1 MDAFDTHVARILEL
15 IDANGSAE
23 WTKSRVSRELEQLE
37 KAVKEDRMGREPG
50 TLCRTC
56 GQGVTS

>member
-1 MDAFDTHVARILEL
+1 MDAFDAHVSRILEL

-23 WTKSRVSRELEQLE
+23 WTKSRVARELEQLE
-37 KAVKEDRMGREPG
+37 KAVKEDRKDREPG

-56 GQGVTS
+56 GQGVTL